1 MGLQKLVVAAAV
13 TALYML
19 QLKRYVIATG
29 QMTSQFGLNL
39 TSTLLTNNNGV
50 DNTVL

>member
-1 MGLQKLVVAAAV
+1 MEVVAVV

-29 QMTSQFGLNL
+29 QMTSQFGLLVINL